1 MDLTKGEKTLDLSDL
16 QAVKLEKGEIRH
28 FVSFGKNFNI
38 NQIYAIWSLHDI

>member
-16 QAVKLEKGEIRH
+16 QAVKLEKGKIRY
-28 FVSFGKNFNI
+28 FVSFSENFNI